1 MRTTY
6 KQALTIA
13 VLGTTLGMT
22 SCVFRD
28 GDLVINEKVCVNLDE
43 FQTTGTFSTFAVAD
57 KFKDVLERKLAQH
70 NKGKKDVK
78 SIHMVSATFKTTQ
91 VKPHDW
97 NVDAEIQIARQ
108 DDPNGAYDDG
118 PAPLVVFE
126 DQSLKELRGRPTDA
140 DLLVEGVDLVD
151 RALES
156 LLVDEDPRL
165 ILLVENET
173 VTPTP
178 SEADPMRFK
187 CLVCVKFQFVID
199 LGHDDDDD
207 DDDDK
212 DN

>member
-6 KQALTIA
+6 RKALTIA

-43 FQTTGTFSTFAVAD
+43 FQTTGQFSTFAVAD
-57 KFKDVLERKLAQH
+57 KFKDVLEQKLAQH

-78 SIHMVSATFKTTQ
+78 SIHMVSATFKTTS

-97 NVDAEIQIARQ
+97 NVDAEIDIARQ
-108 DDPNGAYDDG
+108 DDPNLPVTDG

-156 LLVDEDPRL
+156 LLLDEDPRL
-165 ILLVENET
+165 VLLVENES

-178 SEADPMRFK
+178 SVADPMQFK

-199 LGHDDDDD
+199 LGNDHGGG
-207 DDDDK
+207 DDK
-212 DN
+212 NKD